1 MPQYSILEPEKR
13 PDESDRAE
21 PSDYRQLLTL
31 CGVIV
36 AILGGVLALV
46 MAFRMMPASR
56 QRHGSGVK
64 AASAEAARY
73 APETLRSHLLSYL
86 AQPRFAGRDFE
97 QQLLGAVRLE
107 LYQLDDREVYF
118 SLPAGEPAQQRIG
131 QAAARFMTDPARIE
145 IAREEEGRLWLG
157 RYSIPK
163 GAERG
168 LFFKTSVEN
177 IRFDSESPLSF
188 QFQRATYTLRLPE
201 LADFITSRSV
211 YGGKLNPLD
220 RTRRV
225 SFINHGV
232 MVARPGE
239 PSLKRLGEDL
249 TKDIPADDPM
259 AREKRIQRLL
269 DFVSQEIAYDQ
280 TEALASAETLKR
292 PNETLMSHRTDCSNK
307 AILLGSLLEQAG
319 EDYLFLYC
327 PKHITVAVPRG
338 KFENRNGLAFDWEG
352 QTWLV
357 AESTA
362 SGFQIGVSHLTKEA
376 IFKQVRYV
384 QRPGQKNLIYDAV
397 TLSPL
402 EFR

>member
-1 MPQYSILEPEKR
+1 
-13 PDESDRAE
+13 
-21 PSDYRQLLTL
+21 
-31 CGVIV
+31 
-36 AILGGVLALV
+36 
-46 MAFRMMPASR
+46 
-56 QRHGSGVK
+56 
-64 AASAEAARY
+64 
-73 APETLRSHLLSYL
+73 
-86 AQPRFAGRDFE
+86 
-97 QQLLGAVRLE
+97 
-107 LYQLDDREVYF
+107 
-118 SLPAGEPAQQRIG
+118 
-131 QAAARFMTDPARIE
+131 
-145 IAREEEGRLWLG
+145 
-157 RYSIPK
+157 
-163 GAERG
+163 
-168 LFFKTSVEN
+168 
-177 IRFDSESPLSF
+177 
-188 QFQRATYTLRLPE
+188 
-201 LADFITSRSV
+201 
-211 YGGKLNPLD
+211 
-220 RTRRV
+220 
-225 SFINHGV
+225 
-232 MVARPGE
+232 
-239 PSLKRLGEDL
+239 
-249 TKDIPADDPM
+249 M